1 MNYTSAAADRPRR
14 KSLVVKRSVKV
25 GNKITSLA
33 LEDAFWNALKDIAA
47 SQGTSV
53 SRLLEA
59 IDSERRERLHA
70 NLSSVVRLFIL
81 DYYRSRCRPG
91 TGAAQAA
98 ALTDRRQR
106 LQ

>member
-1 MNYTSAAADRPRR
+1 MNYTSAAAADRQRPRR
-14 KSLVVKRSVKV
+14 NSLVVKRSVKV
-25 GNKITSLA
+25 GNKTTSLA

-47 SQGTSV
+47 SQGTSI

-81 DYYRSRCRPG
+81 DYCRSRCRPD
-91 TGAAQAA
+91 TAQHKP
-98 ALTDRRQR
+98 
-106 LQ
+106 

>member
-1 MNYTSAAADRPRR
+1 MNDTSAAAADRPRH

-70 NLSSVVRLFIL
+70 NLSSAVRLFVL
-81 DYYRSRCRPG
+81 DYYSSRCRPE
-91 TGAAQAA
+91 
-98 ALTDRRQR
+98 RSR
-106 LQ
+106 